1 MPLKN
6 VSIEP
11 ATLRLSQLLE
21 DVRNVGV
28 TQVDTSSASTE
39 VREVAIVRA
48 CTTANIT
55 LTNTQTVDGV
65 ALAVNDSVL
74 VNNQTLEKNNGLFSV
89 RTGAWERLYI
99 PIMVSGL
106 PVVVRQ
112 GTVNADTFFVEQR
125 EFSNYVGDVT
135 DLKFLQVGAVTA
147 DFITSVGDT
156 GTIDLTV
163 SSSQLSGIV
172 IDGSIS
178 TVKLADGAVTAVKLG
193 TNSVISVKI
202 LDANVT
208 TSKLADSAVTSVK
221 LADNSVTTLKIVDSA
236 VTEAKIANDA
246 VTTVKILNNNVTTG
260 KIADS
265 AVTAVKLASDS
276 VTTVKILDAN
286 VTTAKLADLAVTTAK
301 LEDGAVTTVKLEND
315 AVTWSK
321 LASGSVG
328 SKQLLIVNSDGYLD
342 FYSGA
347 GTPTQLGINV
357 NFSKFTHHYKN
368 ETLTSG
374 GVQAYTT
381 HTLRFPSS
389 GTDYYP
395 IGIYHIDAYAVITAL
410 NFFNQTMNNTVAPTM
425 TIKVSGIGGG
435 TEIDNGLSHEDLASG
450 TQKMINNSLQGSKII
465 DLTTTTKADRYFEII
480 ITCNVNALITK
491 SGVVGYVDIFE
502 LNPAGAITY
511 DT

>member
-178 TVKLADGAVTAVKLG
+178 TVKLADGAVT
-193 TNSVISVKI
+193 
-202 LDANVT
+202 
-208 TSKLADSAVTSVK
+208 SVK

-236 VTEAKIANDA
+236 VTSEKIANDA

-265 AVTAVKLASDS
+265 AVTEVKLASNS

-286 VTTAKLADLAVTTAK
+286 VTEAKIA
-301 LEDGAVTTVKLEND
+301 DGAITTVKLADD
-315 AVTWSK
+315 AGTWAK

-347 GTPTQLGINV
+347 GTPTELGINV
-357 NFSKFTHHYKN
+357 NFSKFTHGYKN
-368 ETLTSG
+368 EILTSG
-374 GVQAYTT
+374 GVQNVTT
-381 HTLRFPSS
+381 HTLRFPPV
-389 GTDYYP
+389 GTNYYP

-410 NFFNQTMNNTVAPTM
+410 NMFNQTMNNTVAPTM

-435 TEIDNGLSHEDLASG
+435 TQIDNGLSHEDLASG
-450 TQKMINNSLQGSKII
+450 VQKMINNSLQGSKII
-465 DLTTTTKADRYFEII
+465 DLTTTTKVDRYFEII
-480 ITCNVNALITK
+480 ITCNVNAAITK